1 MHAVMSFLIFLF
13 FSSYITDDEN
23 VLLFRTRIP
32 RQLDDF
38 FISLLLLLLARL
50 SCVGDEPSSLFPPL
64 KKNWASRKMYVDLKG
79 IVSARKKSNNTSTA
93 SRLDTHE
100 SRERKMMEAEHDS
113 GPATNFPLS

>member
-1 MHAVMSFLIFLF
+1 LRIGKQFASGRADWFVSLPLSCAYACCDVLSYFLY

-64 KKNWASRKMYVDLKG
+64 KKKLGQQENVCRY
-79 IVSARKKSNNTSTA
+79 
-93 SRLDTHE
+93 
-100 SRERKMMEAEHDS
+100 
-113 GPATNFPLS
+113 